1 MESILHNKSL
11 LVIDFVSKISSTYG
25 LENLVSNLHVKI
37 LLLWSTLVKLLL
49 LLLLLLLS
57 LLLLLLNLFIF
68 IYYIAYK
75 CIRIVLNIGL
85 CVSIKHIFSLKKQP
99 E

>member
-11 LVIDFVSKISSTYG
+11 LVIDFVSKISSKYR

-57 LLLLLLNLFIF
+57 LLLLLLLLNLFIF

-75 CIRIVLNIGL
+75 CIRIVLNICL
-85 CVSIKHIFSLKKQP
+85 CVSIKDIFSLKK
-99 E
+99 

>member
-1 MESILHNKSL
+1 MESTLHNKSL
-11 LVIDFVSKISSTYG
+11 LVIDFVSKISSKYR
-25 LENLVSNLHVKI
+25 LENLVQNLHVKI
-37 LLLWSTLVKLLL
+37 LLLWSTLVK
-49 LLLLLLLS
+49 S

-85 CVSIKHIFSLKKQP
+85 CVSIKDIFSLKKLP